1 MTVKELQQRREAIV
15 ADMNSIIDG
24 ADTETRAMNEDE
36 SAKFDTLEAELK
48 NIDKTI
54 EAKRAAEDA
63 QMTEETSEV
72 EGEPEETRAAED
84 TEEMEVRAFEEF
96 LRDAE
101 VRTATNLTK
110 GDNGAVIPSSI
121 ANKIIDKVVEIC
133 PIYQDAERYNV
144 KGTLNIPFYDA
155 STDDIK
161 MEYADEF
168 TDGES
173 HSGKFTSISLTGF
186 LGRAICDVSKSLIN
200 NSNFDIVEY
209 VVNHMAQSIAKFIE
223 KELLIG
229 TDGKVAG
236 LSTIDNSMTVT
247 AASKTDITADELI
260 ELQDL
265 IPDAFQAGAY
275 FIMNRATRT
284 AIRKIK
290 NGQGEYLLNRDLG
303 SRWGY
308 TLLGKDVYT
317 SDNMPVIADGAKVI
331 YYGDMTGLAV
341 KVSEDI
347 NIDVLREAKARQH
360 AVEVLGFVE
369 MDAKIQNAQ
378 KLAQLKM
385 KA

>member
-1 MTVKELQQRREAIV
+1 MTVKELQQKREAIV
-15 ADMNSIIDG
+15 ADMNSIIDT

-72 EGEPEETRAAED
+72 EGEPEETRAED

-144 KGTLNIPFYDA
+144 KGTLSIPFYDA
-155 STDDIK
+155 STDDIT

-229 TDGKVAG
+229 TAGKVTG
-236 LSTIDNSMTVT
+236 LSTIDNDMTVT

-260 ELQDL
+260 ELQDK

>member
-1 MTVKELQQRREAIV
+1 MTVKELQQKREAIV

-101 VRTATNLTK
+101 VRGTNLTK

-144 KGTLNIPFYDA
+144 KGTLSIPFYDA

-229 TDGKVAG
+229 TSGKVTG
-236 LSTIDNSMTVT
+236 LSTIDNDMTVT

-260 ELQDL
+260 ELQDK

-284 AIRKIK
+284 AIRQIK

>member
-1 MTVKELQQRREAIV
+1 MSIRELMQKRDALVMKMNDIVKAADEETRSLTSEEGDAFDALEKEL
-15 ADMNSIIDG
+15 
-24 ADTETRAMNEDE
+24 
-36 SAKFDTLEAELK
+36 AEL
-48 NIDKTI
+48 DKTI
-54 EAKRAAEDA
+54 EAKRALDNI
-63 QMTEETSEV
+63 
-72 EGEPEETRAAED
+72 
-84 TEEMEVRAFEEF
+84 
-96 LRDAE
+96 E
-101 VRTATNLTK
+101 VRTADDDEEPEPDADETTEEAEERAFADFIRSGEISTRTATNMTK
-110 GDNGAVIPSSI
+110 GDNGAVVPQSI

-144 KGTLNIPFYDA
+144 KGTLNIPYYDA
-155 STDDIK
+155 TTDDIK

-173 HSGKFTSISLTGF
+173 HSGKFASISLGGF

-200 NSNFDIVEY
+200 NSNFDIVNY
-209 VVNHMAQSIAKFIE
+209 VVNHMAQAIAKFIE
-223 KELLIG
+223 KELLLG
-229 TDGKVAG
+229 TDSKVAG

-265 IPDAFQAGAY
+265 IPDAYQAGAY

-284 AIRKIK
+284 KIRQIK
-290 NGQGEYLLNRDLG
+290 NGEGEYLLNRDLG